1 MIKHI
6 LMPTDGSPAAEV
18 GVQFAAA
25 VATQY
30 GATVRGLHV
39 VDVRLLEGPFLRD
52 ISASLGTAPYVNYQ
66 GNIAMI
72 LEERGKAA
80 LESVSRICANHGVEC
95 RTELV
100 TGLVVRSIVEQ
111 GELADLIVLGRSG
124 EHSKWLDGLV
134 GSTTGGVV
142 RRATRPVLVTG
153 RETPGHGLFVAAYDG
168 SGYAR
173 AALRVAAGVT
183 RDWGATLTV
192 LVVGEGER
200 AEGWANEAVAYLEPY
215 QLPLQSEV
223 RKGDPS
229 EAIVAFVEETQADML
244 IMGAYG
250 HTKVRRLVVGSTT
263 AYAMNNSPC
272 PLLLT
277 R

>member
-6 LMPTDGSPAAEV
+6 LVPTDGSPAAEV
-18 GVQFAAA
+18 GVRFAAA
-25 VATQY
+25 FATKY
-30 GATVRGLHV
+30 EATVRGLHV
-39 VDVRLLEGPFLRD
+39 VDVKLLEGPFLRD

-72 LEERGKAA
+72 LEERGKGA
-80 LESVSRICANHGVEC
+80 LESVEKICADAGVEC

-100 TGLVVRSIVEQ
+100 TGLVVGSIAEQ
-111 GELADLIVLGRSG
+111 GELADLIILGRSG
-124 EHSKWLDGLV
+124 EHSEWLDGLV

-142 RRATRPVLVTG
+142 RRSTRPVLVTG
-153 RETPGHGLFVAAYDG
+153 RETPGSDVFVAAYDG
-168 SGYAR
+168 SGHSR
-173 AALRVAAGVT
+173 AALHIAAEVT

-200 AEGWANEAVAYLEPY
+200 AEGWASEAASYLEPY
-215 QLPLQSEV
+215 ELKANSEV

-229 EAIVAFVEETQADML
+229 ETIVGYAAERKADML

-263 AYAMNNSPC
+263 AYAMNHSPC

>member
-6 LMPTDGSPAAEV
+6 LVPTDGSPAAEV
-18 GVQFAAA
+18 GVWFAAA
-25 VATQY
+25 FATKY
-30 GATVRGLHV
+30 GANVRGLHV
-39 VDVRLLEGPFLRD
+39 VDVKLLEGPFLRD

-80 LESVSRICANHGVEC
+80 LESVDKICASAGVEC

-100 TGLVVRSIVEQ
+100 TGLVVGSIVEQ
-111 GELADLIVLGRSG
+111 GELADLIILGRSG
-124 EHSKWLDGLV
+124 EHSEWLDGLV

-142 RRATRPVLVTG
+142 RRSTRPVLVTG
-153 RETPGHGLFVAAYDG
+153 REEPGHDLFVAAYDG
-168 SGYAR
+168 SAYSR
-173 AALRVAAGVT
+173 AALHVAAEVT
-183 RDWGATLTV
+183 RDWGAKLTV

-200 AEGWANEAVAYLEPY
+200 PESWAREAESYLEPHELKSSY
-215 QLPLQSEV
+215 EV
-223 RKGDPS
+223 RPGDPS
-229 EAIVAFVEETQADML
+229 ETIVAYAEECNADML

-263 AYAMNNSPC
+263 AYAMNHSPC

>member
-6 LMPTDGSPAAEV
+6 LVPTDGSPAAEV
-18 GVQFAAA
+18 GVRYAAA
-25 VATQY
+25 FATKY
-30 GATVRGLHV
+30 GATVRGLYV
-39 VDVRLLEGPFLRD
+39 VDVKLLEGPFLRD

-80 LESVSRICANHGVEC
+80 LESVKKICADAGIEC

-100 TGLVVRSIVEQ
+100 TGLVVGSINEQ
-111 GELADLIVLGRSG
+111 SELTDLIILGRSG
-124 EHSKWLDGLV
+124 EHSEWLDGLV

-142 RRATRPVLVTG
+142 RRSTRPVLVTG
-153 RETPGHGLFVAAYDG
+153 RDTPGHEVFVAAYDG
-168 SGYAR
+168 SAHSR
-173 AALRVAAGVT
+173 AALHIAAEMT
-183 RDWGATLTV
+183 RDWGAALTV
-192 LVVGEGER
+192 LVVGKGER
-200 AEGWANEAVAYLEPY
+200 VEAWAAEAAAYLEPY
-215 QLPLQSEV
+215 ELEANTEI
-223 RKGDPS
+223 RTGDPS
-229 EAIVAFVEETQADML
+229 ETIVEYAEERRADML
-244 IMGAYG
+244 LMGAYG

-263 AYAMNNSPC
+263 AYAINHSPC